1 MFSDRS
7 RRRAAF
13 YIYKCVIRGT
23 GKRTTA
29 QQRRHAGL
37 RAGIHVGGAGEDG
50 RDVACSVSD
59 SDGTTAQ
66 QCRHPVL
73 RHGALGGAGEDGQQ
87 RGGSAIPRIRP
98 PKIPGQAR
106 NDRRGR
112 PDSWCKVSA
121 IVLAR
126 ITEPPP
132 NWHASE

>member
-66 QCRHPVL
+66 QPAQATQDSGSEAGQLVQGECNRACTECRTT
-73 RHGALGGAGEDGQQ
+73 
-87 RGGSAIPRIRP
+87 
-98 PKIPGQAR
+98 AR
-106 NDRRGR
+106 
-112 PDSWCKVSA
+112 
-121 IVLAR
+121 LAR
-126 ITEPPP
+126 KRMTENDTNKNIKQETITTKQNIQAKPL
-132 NWHASE
+132 HYKK